1 MPSVL
6 VEATG
11 RPQIDLRSAEAF
23 AEAFAYLV
31 KSKTKRVCAQLRLLH
46 QNVALSIKDD
56 FCPPSPAHS
65 ARFDGQRSSP
75 P

>member
-6 VEATG
+6 VESN
-11 RPQIDLRSAEAF
+11 RPHQIGLRSAEAF

-31 KSKTKRVCAQLRLLH
+31 KSKTQRVCAQLRLLH
-46 QNVALSIKDD
+46 QNVALSIRDD
-56 FCPPSPAHS
+56 SGPPSPAHS
-65 ARFDGQRSSP
+65 ARFQGQSSSP